1 MVYLIEPTETIDD
14 RHKGSMDKTTNFAGK
29 KILLIEDELDI
40 ANMILIYLKECG
52 YQMFH
57 STWGATG
64 LRVAEA
70 EKPDLILLDI
80 LLPDMDGWEVLD
92 EIKKRQIP
100 TRIIMLTQIEGVA
113 NIIRFIRA
121 GACDYVNKPFD
132 IQNLRMRI
140 ERALEM
146 ENTINTN
153 FMNVFPPE
161 VQKLILELEQHKT
174 LSGKSSKVLKSVE
187 YQNLLNEKEILNKL
201 LKSEQRKE
209 KELKSRL
216 SEYEHKRQI
225 QNFGFRIFYIVLST
239 LITWLFFQSK
249 LITDTKLLFL
259 FPIVLFFLLVFP
271 IERIRSISAR
281 HSATEAQVEL
291 DDTEKK

>member
-1 MVYLIEPTETIDD
+1 MEK
-14 RHKGSMDKTTNFAGK
+14 RTNFTGK
-29 KILLIEDELDI
+29 KILLIEDEPDI
-40 ANMILIYLKECG
+40 ANMVLIYLRECG
-52 YQMFH
+52 YKTFH

-64 LRVAEA
+64 LRLAET

-92 EIKKRQIP
+92 EIKKRYIP
-100 TRIIMLTQIEGVA
+100 TRIIMLTKIEGVS

-121 GACDYVNKPFD
+121 GACDYINKPFD

-161 VQKLILELEQHKT
+161 VQKLILELEQNKT
-174 LSGKSSKVLKSVE
+174 LPGKSGKVLKSVE
-187 YQNLLNEKEILNKL
+187 YQNLLNEKEILNKQ
-201 LKSEQRKE
+201 LKSEQRKQ
-209 KELKSRL
+209 KELKTRL
-216 SEYEHKRQI
+216 SEVEHKVRI
-225 QNFGFRIFYIVLST
+225 QNFGFRIFYIVLSVF
-239 LITWLFFQSK
+239 ITWLFFQTK
-249 LITDTKLLFL
+249 VITDTRLLFFL
-259 FPIVLFFLLVFP
+259 PIILFFLLVFP

-281 HSATEAQVEL
+281 HSSTEAQVEL
-291 DDTEKK
+291 DEPLEKK

>member
-1 MVYLIEPTETIDD
+1 ME
-14 RHKGSMDKTTNFAGK
+14 KTTNFIGK
-29 KILLIEDELDI
+29 KILLIEDEPDI
-40 ANMILIYLKECG
+40 ANMILIYLRECG
-52 YQMFH
+52 YETFH
-57 STWGATG
+57 GAWGATG
-64 LRVAEA
+64 LRLAET

-92 EIKKRQIP
+92 EIKKRHIP
-100 TRIIMLTQIEGVA
+100 TRIIMLTQIEGVT

-146 ENTINTN
+146 ESTINTH

-161 VQKLILELEQHKT
+161 VQKLILELEQNKT
-174 LSGKSSKVLKSVE
+174 LPGKSGKTVLKSVE
-187 YQNLLNEKEILNKL
+187 YQNLLNEKEVLNKQ
-201 LKSEQRKE
+201 LKSEQRRQ

-216 SEYEHKRQI
+216 SEVEQKVRM
-225 QNFGFRIFYIVLST
+225 QNFGFRIFYIVLSV
-239 LITWLFFQSK
+239 LITWLFFQTK
-249 LITDTKLLFL
+249 IITDTKLLFFL
-259 FPIVLFFLLVFP
+259 PIVLFFLLVFP

-281 HSATEAQVEL
+281 HSSTEAQVDL
-291 DDTEKK
+291 DESSGKK